1 MSVKEFIQTWNGK
14 DIKDYSKEDKMINI
28 QDNMID
34 IVEFYVT
41 KGHNKKHVD
50 TVNKLFGVL
59 SSDKFMSVVEKMTK
73 KKSEYPLLPEAAI
86 VFSDLVDKRG
96 KELGEEKV
104 EFYAGVVDKLLKP
117 RVKEIAE
124 KVQLPKELITETLVV
139 LPEVELVNERFVPI
153 YVNKALRKMYVLAN
167 VLGKESLENISSKDL
182 KRLFKQVFGKENF
195 NSVLLAIATERRDFV
210 RNFNE
215 VQLLMWSKLS
225 DLLLNELS
233 DMKKK
238 SIKNFLLDYIDK
250 REYAANKN
258 SDDARRIDFLGL
270 ENEEGM
276 EKIFKVASTIV
287 EKDSKVEKFLH

>member
-1 MSVKEFIQTWNGK
+1 
-14 DIKDYSKEDKMINI
+14 
-28 QDNMID
+28 
-34 IVEFYVT
+34 
-41 KGHNKKHVD
+41 
-50 TVNKLFGVL
+50 
-59 SSDKFMSVVEKMTK
+59 
-73 KKSEYPLLPEAAI
+73 
-86 VFSDLVDKRG
+86 
-96 KELGEEKV
+96 
-104 EFYAGVVDKLLKP
+104 
-117 RVKEIAE
+117 
-124 KVQLPKELITETLVV
+124 
-139 LPEVELVNERFVPI
+139 
-153 YVNKALRKMYVLAN
+153 MYVLAN

-258 SDDARRIDFLGL
+258 SDYARRIDFLGL